1 MSVLIVVHGSGSIGI
16 RHARALRELA
26 GVEVIVSPVRS
37 ERLLEL
43 TGEGFRAEPIE
54 SALAR
59 RPNGVVVA
67 TDTGRHTEDALRAIA
82 AGSAV
87 LVEKPLAPNRAAAEM
102 IVREASAAGR
112 DVHVACCLRFDTG
125 LGWIRERLPAL
136 GHLRAADAECM
147 SWLPA
152 WRPGRDHREGYAAR
166 RNEGGVLLDLVH
178 EIDYSAWL
186 LGRHRRVS
194 ALLRSGVLGLAPGV
208 EETAFL
214 IGVHDDE
221 LPMTLRLSYA
231 VQPSTRRL
239 RIWGEHGLLEWD
251 YVGRMA
257 RRVDVDG
264 RETDRLSFDTSTLY
278 SRQAEAWVRSL
289 RKEPVSELVTAR
301 EGLLAVAVC
310 DAARAAA
317 SSGKWMEVDAG

>member
-1 MSVLIVVHGSGSIGI
+1 MSILIVVHGSGSIGI
-16 RHARALRELA
+16 RHARVLRELP

-37 ERLLEL
+37 ERIAEL
-43 TGEGFRAEPIE
+43 ARDGFRADPIE

-59 RPNGVVVA
+59 RPDGVVVA
-67 TDTGRHTEDALRAIA
+67 TATGRHTEDALRAIQ

-87 LVEKPLAPNRAAAEM
+87 LVEKPIAHNLASAETIVRAA
-102 IVREASAAGR
+102 SATGR
-112 DVHVACCLRFDTG
+112 DVHVACCLRFDAG
-125 LGWIRERLPAL
+125 MAWIRERLPDL
-136 GHLRAADAECM
+136 GRLRVADAECM
-147 SWLPA
+147 SFLPE

-166 RNEGGVLLDLVH
+166 RDEGGVLLDLVH

-186 LGRHRRVS
+186 LGRCRRVS
-194 ALLRSGVLGLAPGV
+194 GFLQGGVLGLGPGV

-214 IGVHDDE
+214 IGVHDHE

-239 RIWGEHGLLEWD
+239 RIWGERGLLEWD
-251 YVGRMA
+251 YVRRMA
-257 RRVDVDG
+257 RRFDVEG
-264 RETDRLSFDTSTLY
+264 RETDRLSFDTSTMY
-278 SRQAEAWVRSL
+278 SRQAQAWIRSVR
-289 RKEPVSELVTAR
+289 REHVPELVTAR

-317 SSGKWMEVDAG
+317 SSGKWMEVEAG